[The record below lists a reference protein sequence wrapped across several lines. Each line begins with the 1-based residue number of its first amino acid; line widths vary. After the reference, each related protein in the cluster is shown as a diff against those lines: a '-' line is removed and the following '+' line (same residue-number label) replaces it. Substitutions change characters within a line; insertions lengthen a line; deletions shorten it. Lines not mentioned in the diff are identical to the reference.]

1 MSPITKPSD
10 PDGAALSALGQIAR
24 GLLSQKG
31 GDLAWGT
38 LKRGFREGMLR
49 DPLDSLAATVLG
61 GSYLF
66 YLAEKGKNPKVES
79 FFDALAF
86 ISTCLSVGY
95 DDVFA
100 RTDAGKAIATFVMT
114 FGPAL
119 SGAALDPPA
128 AEKAA
133 EGAEALDVQKAILAR
148 LEAILAALQ
157 ASGVA
162 PAPPQPPPQ
171 PPRTSGSAST

>member
-1 MSPITKPSD
+1 MSPTTQPGG

-24 GLLSQKG
+24 GLLAQKG

-38 LKRGFREGMLR
+38 LKRGFREGLTR
-49 DPLDSLAATVLG
+49 DPLDSLAAIVLG

-66 YLAEKGKNPKVES
+66 YVAEKGKNPKVES
-79 FFDALAF
+79 FWDALTF
-86 ISTCLSVGY
+86 ITTCLSVGY

-100 RTDAGKAIATFVMT
+100 RTDAGKAITSFVMT

-133 EGAEALDVQKAILAR
+133 EGAEALEVQKAILLR
-148 LEAILAALQ
+148 LDAIHAALAQ
-157 ASGVA
+157 SGVA
-162 PAPPQPPPQ
+162 PSPPSPSRPSEETP
-171 PPRTSGSAST
+171 